1 MIERLEE
8 VLRLGWTLRRKSLE
22 SFLLPMA
29 ASGDGAIVC
38 SDGSLVSLFALEGS
52 RSMVG
57 SEELDRFVDVLHRR
71 LNSSLSTGGHAL
83 HVAFERAVE
92 EGESA
97 VRRLAGGQRGS
108 ARGLGLKLGDVF
120 DERESRIGEA
130 AASETLVV
138 AVWSRISAL
147 SGEQG
152 KRDGKAMRRRLGT
165 WLPGTHE
172 SQCPAAV
179 FESLVPRHDAWAE
192 AVESV
197 LGDLGLVVQRLD
209 DDEALRFMRR
219 FVSGTETTSDDWR
232 PVLAANDAPARVTE
246 PPELGAFPP
255 PLAPQLLVGEVEGNG
270 SGLRVGA
277 RLYGAL
283 DMSLGPRNG
292 RPFSELLEQIA
303 RAGVNVRFSAL
314 VEGGGL
320 EGLGPAAARVASAFL
335 AFSSA
340 DSAAVRDAMRE
351 LHDVQ
356 ASAQAVVRLRVTV
369 LTWVRPEEG
378 SEALRRQLSRLQQ
391 VAEGW
396 GECVFTPLV
405 GDVLESY
412 AGSIPGF
419 CCGGTAEA
427 AAAPLREVLRLLP
440 LGRPAPI
447 ARETVDH
454 VFRAR
459 DGKLLPFSFQEGEDY
474 GFELI
479 YGIPGRGKSVL
490 MNSLGFGF
498 CLQGGLERLPLS
510 ATIDIGPSSS
520 GLISLLREA
529 LPEERREEAGWFR
542 LSMDAA
548 RHAINPCDTQLGCRE
563 PLAAEREFVA
573 NLLRLIATPAG
584 VEGVPDGLREL
595 IDPAITVAYEMRSD
609 ESADGEPNLYTSG
622 RDGLVDEVLARIGMR
637 PELRTTWWE
646 VVDALFE
653 AGEPGIAERAQ
664 RYAVPVL
671 RDFVSAARHER
682 VQGLVRNTQF
692 GTGGETVTDAFLR
705 LVTAAVEAWPIM
717 AHPTAFDIG
726 RARVAA
732 VDLGDV
738 APHGSAEG
746 DRQTA
751 AVYMLARHALTRHW
765 WIGADAAARMPERYR
780 AWHVGRL
787 REIRESPKRLAFDEF
802 HRTGGAGAVRA
813 QVERDVREARKLR
826 VQLCLASQRI
836 EDFGAALTELA
847 NRYWVLG
854 AGGKDRE
861 IEALSSLFSLS
872 ATLRDAVRFQLTGP
886 GEYGAPAL
894 LISSD
899 RRGRFEQVVVNGP
912 GPVELWALTTAPR
925 DVALRERLY
934 DSLAPAHAR
943 RVLARH
949 FPSGSARERIAR
961 ELRAAGGGAGEGA
974 SERSVLDRMA
984 AELVSSGAA

>member
-1 MIERLEE
+1 M
-8 VLRLGWTLRRKSLE
+8 GWTVRRKSLE
-22 SFLLPMA
+22 SFMLPMA
-29 ASGDGAIVC
+29 TGGDGTIVC
-38 SDGSLVSLFALEGS
+38 SDGSLVSLFDLEGS

-57 SEELDRFVDVLHRR
+57 REELDRFVEVLNRR
-71 LNSSLSTGGHAL
+71 LNSTLLTGGHAL
-83 HVAFERAVE
+83 HVVFERAVE
-92 EGESA
+92 EGEEA
-97 VRRLAGGQRGS
+97 VRRLSQGQRGS
-108 ARGLGLKLGDVF
+108 ARGLGLELDDVF
-120 DERESRIGEA
+120 DERERRIGEVA
-130 AASETLVV
+130 VSETLTV
-138 AVWSRISAL
+138 AVWSRVSAL
-147 SGEQG
+147 TGEQS
-152 KRDGKAMRRRLGT
+152 KRDGKAIRRWLKR
-165 WLPGTHE
+165 WLPRRDE
-172 SQCPAAV
+172 SQCPLAV
-179 FESLVPRHDAWAE
+179 FESLVPRHEAWAE

-197 LGDLGLVVQRLD
+197 LGDLGLVTRRLD
-209 DDEALRFMRR
+209 DDGALRSIRR
-219 FVSGTETTSDDWR
+219 FVSGRESTSDDWR

-270 SGLRVGA
+270 SVLRVGS

-283 DMSLGPRNG
+283 DMSLGPRRA
-292 RPFSELLEQIA
+292 RPFSELLEQVA

-320 EGLGPAAARVASAFL
+320 EGLGPAMARVASAFL
-335 AFSSA
+335 AFSSP

-351 LHDVQ
+351 LHEVKGR
-356 ASAQAVVRLRVTV
+356 AEAVVRLRVGV
-369 LTWVRPEEG
+369 LTWVPPEQG
-378 SEALRRQLSRLQQ
+378 RDALQRQLSRLQQ

-412 AGSIPGF
+412 AASVPGF

-427 AAAPLREVLRLLP
+427 AAAPLPEALRLLP

-447 ARETVDH
+447 ARRSVDH

-459 DGKLLPFSFQEGEDY
+459 DGKLLPFSFREGEDY

-479 YGIPGRGKSVL
+479 YGIPGQGKSVL
-490 MNSLGFGF
+490 MNSVGFGF
-498 CLQGGLERLPLS
+498 CLQGGLGRLPLS
-510 ATIDIGPSSS
+510 AVIDIGPSSS

-529 LPEERREEAGWFR
+529 LPAERRDEAGWFR

-573 NLLRLIATPAG
+573 NLLRLIATPVG
-584 VEGVPDGLREL
+584 IEGVPDGLREL
-595 IDPAITVAYEMRSD
+595 IDPAITVAYQMRSD
-609 ESADGEPNLYTSG
+609 ESPDGEPNLYTSG
-622 RDGLVDEVLARIGMR
+622 RDGVVDKVLARIGMR

-646 VVDALFE
+646 VVDALFD

-682 VQGLVRNTQF
+682 VQGLVRHTQF
-692 GTGGETVTDAFLR
+692 GSGGETVTEAFLR
-705 LVTAAVEAWPIM
+705 LVTAALEAWPIM

-765 WIGADAAARMPERYR
+765 WIGPEAAVRIPDRYR
-780 AWHVGRL
+780 SYHMERL
-787 REIRESPKRLAFDEF
+787 REIRETPKRLAFDEF
-802 HRTGGAGAVRA
+802 HRTGGADAVRA

-836 EDFGAALTELA
+836 EDFGEALTELA

-861 IEALSSLFSLS
+861 VETLSSLFSLS
-872 ATLRDAVRFQLTGP
+872 ATLQDAIRFQLTGP
-886 GEYGAPAL
+886 GERGAPAL
-894 LISSD
+894 LIASD
-899 RRGRFEQVVVNGP
+899 RGGRFEQVVVNGP
-912 GPVELWALTTAPR
+912 GPAELWALTTAPR

-934 DSLAPAHAR
+934 DRLAPAHAR
-943 RVLARH
+943 QVLARQ
-949 FPSGSARERIAR
+949 FPSGSARKRIER
-961 ELRAAGGGAGEGA
+961 ELRAAGEAGEGA

-984 AELVSSGAA
+984 AELVASGAAQAAEAGL

>member
-1 MIERLEE
+1 MIERVEDL
-8 VLRLGWTLRRKSLE
+8 LRLGWTVRRKSLE

-29 ASGDGAIVC
+29 TGGDGVIVC
-38 SDGSLVSLFALEGS
+38 TDGSLVSLFELEGS

-71 LNSSLSTGGHAL
+71 LNSTLLTGGHAL
-83 HVAFERAVE
+83 HVVFERAVE
-92 EGESA
+92 EGKDA
-97 VRRLAGGQRGS
+97 VRRLARGPRGS
-108 ARGLGLKLGDVF
+108 AQGLGLKLGDVF
-120 DERESRIGEA
+120 DERESRIGEVA
-130 AASETLVV
+130 VSECLVV
-138 AVWSRISAL
+138 AVWSRVSAL
-147 SGEQG
+147 SGEQA
-152 KRDGKAMRRRLGT
+152 KRDAKAMRRRLKA
-165 WLPGTHE
+165 WLPKRDQ
-172 SQCPAAV
+172 SQCPLAV
-179 FESLVPRHDAWAE
+179 FETLVPRHDAWVE

-209 DDEALRFMRR
+209 DEAAVRFMRR
-219 FVSGTETTSDDWR
+219 FVSGAETTSDDWR

-246 PPELGAFPP
+246 PPELGAFPFS
-255 PLAPQLLVGEVEGNG
+255 LAPQILVGEVEGNG
-270 SGLRVGA
+270 SGLRVGS

-283 DMSLGPRNG
+283 DMTLGPRKS

-320 EGLGPAAARVASAFL
+320 QGLGPAMARVASAFL

-340 DSAAVRDAMRE
+340 DSAAVRNAMRE
-351 LHDVQ
+351 LHEVH
-356 ASAQAVVRLRVTV
+356 ASAQAVVRLRVGV

-378 SEALRRQLSRLQQ
+378 REALQRQLSRLQQ
-391 VAEGW
+391 VVEGW

-412 AGSIPGF
+412 AASVPGF

-447 ARETVDH
+447 AREAVDH
-454 VFRAR
+454 VFRAQ

-498 CLQGGLERLPLS
+498 CLQGGLERLPFS
-510 ATIDIGPSSS
+510 AVIDIGPSSS

-563 PLAAEREFVA
+563 PLAAEREFIA
-573 NLLRLIATPAG
+573 NLLRLVATPTG
-584 VEGVPDGLREL
+584 VQGVPDGLREL
-595 IDPAITVAYEMRSD
+595 IDPAITVVYQMRSD

-622 RDGLVDEVLARIGMR
+622 RDEVVDGVLERIGVSPQSR
-637 PELRTTWWE
+637 ATWWE
-646 VVDALFE
+646 IVDVLFD
-653 AGEPGIAERAQ
+653 AGEPGAAERAQ

-682 VQGLVRNTQF
+682 VQGLIRHTQF
-692 GTGGETVTDAFLR
+692 GTGGETVTDAFMR
-705 LVTAAVEAWPIM
+705 LVTAALEAWPIM

-738 APHGSAEG
+738 APHGSEEG

-765 WIGADAAARMPERYR
+765 WIGEEAVARIPERYR
-780 AWHVGRL
+780 QWHVERL
-787 REIRESPKRLAFDEF
+787 REIRETPKRLAFDEF
-802 HRTGGAGAVRA
+802 HRTGGAAAVRA

-836 EDFGAALTELA
+836 EDFGEALTELA

-872 ATLRDAVRFQLTGP
+872 ATLKDAVRFQLTGP

-899 RRGRFEQVVVNGP
+899 QRGRFEQVVVNGP
-912 GPVELWALTTAPR
+912 GPVELWALTTSPR

-961 ELRAAGGGAGEGA
+961 ELRAAGAGGEGV
-974 SERSVLDRMA
+974 SERAILDRMA
-984 AELVSSGAA
+984 AEIVAKEAA

>member
-1 MIERLEE
+1 MPDKKR
-8 VLRLGWTLRRKSLE
+8 
-22 SFLLPMA
+22 
-29 ASGDGAIVC
+29 
-38 SDGSLVSLFALEGS
+38 AL
-52 RSMVG
+52 
-57 SEELDRFVDVLHRR
+57 
-71 LNSSLSTGGHAL
+71 
-83 HVAFERAVE
+83 
-92 EGESA
+92 
-97 VRRLAGGQRGS
+97 RRLAQGQRAS

-120 DERESRIGEA
+120 DERESRVGEVA
-130 AASETLVV
+130 VSEALVV
-138 AVWSRISAL
+138 AVWSRVSAL
-147 SGEQG
+147 TGEQA
-152 KRDGKAMRRRLGT
+152 KRDGKALRRRLKS
-165 WLPGTHE
+165 WLPGREE
-172 SQCPAAV
+172 SQCPLAV
-179 FESLVPRHDAWAE
+179 FESLVPRHDAWVD

-197 LGDLGLVVQRLD
+197 LGDLGLVVGRLD
-209 DDEALRFMRR
+209 DDGALRFMRR

-255 PLAPQLLVGEVEGNG
+255 ALAPQLLVGEVEGNG
-270 SGLRVGA
+270 LGLRVGA

-283 DMSLGPRNG
+283 DMSLGPRES

-320 EGLGPAAARVASAFL
+320 EGLGPAMARVASAFL

-351 LHDVQ
+351 LQEVH
-356 ASAQAVVRLRVTV
+356 ASAQAVVRLRVGV
-369 LTWVRPEEG
+369 LTWVRPEQGREG
-378 SEALRRQLSRLQQ
+378 LQRQLSRLQQ

-412 AGSIPGF
+412 AASVPGF
-419 CCGGTAEA
+419 CCGGTAEV
-427 AAAPLREVLRLLP
+427 AAAPLRDALRLLP

-447 ARETVDH
+447 ARQTVDH
-454 VFRAR
+454 VFRSS

-490 MNSLGFGF
+490 MNSLGFAF
-498 CLQGGLERLPLS
+498 CLQGGLERLPFC
-510 ATIDIGPSSS
+510 AVIDIGPSSS

-529 LPEERREEAGWFR
+529 LPDERREEAGWFR
-542 LSMDAA
+542 LSMDAG

-563 PLAAEREFVA
+563 PLAAEREFIA
-573 NLLRLIATPAG
+573 NMLRLIATPTG
-584 VEGVPDGLREL
+584 VKGVPDGLREL
-595 IDPAITVAYEMRSD
+595 IDPAIAVAYQMRSD
-609 ESADGEPNLYTSG
+609 QSADGEPNLYSNG
-622 RDGLVDEVLARIGMR
+622 RDEAVDEVMERLGVR
-637 PELRTTWWE
+637 PESRVTWWE
-646 VVDALFE
+646 IVDVLFD
-653 AGEPGIAERAQ
+653 AGEPGAAERAQ

-682 VQGLVRNTQF
+682 VQGLIRHTQF
-692 GTGGETVTDAFLR
+692 GTGGETVTEAFLR
-705 LVTAAVEAWPIM
+705 LVTAAMEAWPIM

-765 WIGADAAARMPERYR
+765 WIGADAVARIPERYR
-780 AWHVGRL
+780 QWHVERL
-787 REIRESPKRLAFDEF
+787 REIRETPKRLAFDEF
-802 HRTGGAGAVRA
+802 HRTGGASAVRA

-826 VQLCLASQRI
+826 VQLCLASQRL
-836 EDFGAALTELA
+836 EDFGEALTELA
-847 NRYWVLG
+847 NRYWILG
-854 AGGKDRE
+854 AGGKDKE
-861 IEALSSLFSLS
+861 IETLSSLFSLS
-872 ATLRDAVRFQLTGP
+872 ATLREAIRFQLTGP
-886 GEYGAPAL
+886 GAYGAPAL

-899 RRGRFEQVVVNGP
+899 QRGRFEQVVVNGP
-912 GPVELWALTTAPR
+912 GPVELWALTTSPR

-934 DSLAPAHAR
+934 ESLPPAQAR

-949 FPSGSARERIAR
+949 FPSGSARARIER
-961 ELRAAGGGAGEGA
+961 EVRAAGAVGEAA
-974 SERSVLDRMA
+974 SERSVLDRVA
-984 AELVSSGAA
+984 AELVAKEAA